1 MDANKTPKTVE
12 IPSMVRVK
20 DLASVLNLP
29 VARVMQELI
38 KNNIYTTINE
48 GLDYETAA
56 IIAEDL
62 GYQVAP
68 QSKAEENL
76 KESAGAKVPRKET
89 LKLSP
94 RPPRLNEP
102 QRLAMAGRPRPP
114 VVAVMGHVDHGKTTL
129 LDYIRKTNVAGGEAG
144 GITQSIGAYQIQYKK
159 HRITFI
165 DTPGHEAFQSMR
177 ARGARLTDLAILVVA
192 ADDGVKPQTK
202 EAITHIQNAKIPMII
217 AINKMDKQD
226 ARVDKVKQELAQEGA
241 QIEEWGGNVPLVEI
255 SAKTGQGVEE
265 LLETIIVVAEME
277 ELKAPLSG
285 PALGTIIESH
295 LSPRRGPEASVL
307 VQSGTFRIGD
317 IITAASAQGKI
328 KGMEDYRGQ
337 RIQKAGPSEPVK
349 IVGFKEVPEVGS
361 IVQNGEESLIN
372 RENTPQEK
380 KILTLINQKASNPKI
395 KKLNLIIKAG
405 SQGSKEAILEN
416 LAKVQ
421 SSEVAPYIIQGGVGN
436 ITESDVLKSHITNAK
451 LIGFKVKTT
460 TVAKKLARQLGLK
473 INIYE
478 IIYEL
483 IDAVKEGLEEILEP
497 EEEIMELGKLEVLA
511 IFHTEKGKMIV
522 GGKVTQGTIQR
533 ESRIRVQRKGQI
545 IGEGT
550 IVELQSSKQ
559 KVKEVKNG
567 QECGIKFLGD
577 VKIEIG
583 DILEFYKIE
592 KKKKTL

>member
-1 MDANKTPKTVE
+1 MDLNKAPKIVV

-20 DLASVLNLP
+20 NLASVLNLP

-48 GLDYETAA
+48 ELDYETAA

-68 QSKAEENL
+68 QGKAEENL
-76 KESAGAKVPRKET
+76 KEPVGENISNKEI
-89 LKLSP
+89 LKLST
-94 RPPRLNEP
+94 
-102 QRLAMAGRPRPP
+102 RPP

-144 GITQSIGAYQIQYKK
+144 GITQNIGAYQIQYKK

-202 EAITHIQNAKIPMII
+202 EAITHIRNAKIPMII

-226 ARVDKVKQELAQEGA
+226 AKVDKVKQELAQEGV
-241 QIEEWGGNVPLVEI
+241 QIEEWGGDVPLVEI

-265 LLETIIVVAEME
+265 LLKTIIVVAEME

-295 LSPRRGPEASVL
+295 LSSRQGPETSVL
-307 VQSGTFRIGD
+307 VQSGTFKIGD

-328 KGMEDYRGQ
+328 KMMEDYRGQ
-337 RIQKAGPSEPVK
+337 IIRKAGPSEPVK

-372 RENTPQEK
+372 REKFTPQEK

-395 KKLNLIIKAG
+395 KKLNLVIKAG

-416 LAKVQ
+416 LARVQ
-421 SSEVAPYIIQGGVGN
+421 SSEVAPYIIQEGVGN

-451 LIGFKVKTT
+451 LIGFEVKTT
-460 TVAKKLARQLGLK
+460 TVAKKLARQLELK

-483 IDAVKEGLEEILEP
+483 IDAIKEGLEEILEP
-497 EEEIMELGKLEVLA
+497 EEEIVELGKLEILA

-533 ESRIRVQRKGQI
+533 ESHIRVQRKGQM

-550 IVELQSSKQ
+550 ITELQSNKQ

>member
-29 VARVMQELI
+29 AARVMQELI

-48 GLDYETAA
+48 ELDYETAA

-68 QSKAEENL
+68 QGKAEKNL
-76 KESAGAKVPRKET
+76 EEPAGAKVSNKET
-89 LKLSP
+89 LKLSI
-94 RPPRLNEP
+94 
-102 QRLAMAGRPRPP
+102 RPP

-129 LDYIRKTNVAGGEAG
+129 LDYIRKTNVAEGEVG
-144 GITQSIGAYQIQYKK
+144 GITQNIGAYQIQYKK

-202 EAITHIQNAKIPMII
+202 EAITHIRNAKIPMIV
-217 AINKMDKQD
+217 AINKIDKQD

-277 ELKAPLSG
+277 ELKAPTSG

-295 LSPRRGPEASVL
+295 LSPRQGPEASVL
-307 VQSGTFRIGD
+307 VQSGTFKIGD

-328 KGMEDYRGQ
+328 KMMEDYRGQ
-337 RIQKAGPSEPVK
+337 IIQKAGPSEPVK

-361 IVQNGEESLIN
+361 IVQNGEESLNN
-372 RENTPQEK
+372 REKFTPQEK

-405 SQGSKEAILEN
+405 SQGSKEAILES

-421 SSEVAPYIIQGGVGN
+421 SSEVAPYIIQEGVGN

-451 LIGFKVKTT
+451 LIGFEVKTT
-460 TVAKKLARQLGLK
+460 TVAKKLARQLELK

-497 EEEIMELGKLEVLA
+497 EEETMELGKLEILA

>member
-38 KNNIYTTINE
+38 KNNIYATINE
-48 GLDYETAA
+48 ELDYETAT

-62 GYQVAP
+62 GYQAAP

-76 KESAGAKVPRKET
+76 KESAGAKVSHKET
-89 LKLSP
+89 LKLE
-94 RPPRLNEP
+94 L
-102 QRLAMAGRPRPP
+102 RPP

-202 EAITHIQNAKIPMII
+202 EAITHIRSAKIPMIVV
-217 AINKMDKQD
+217 INKMDKQD

-295 LSPRRGPEASVL
+295 LSPRQGPEASVL
-307 VQSGTFRIGD
+307 VQSGTFKIGD

-328 KGMEDYRGQ
+328 KRMEDYRGQ
-337 RIQKAGPSEPVK
+337 IIQKAGPSEPVK

-361 IVQNGEESLIN
+361 IVQNGEESLNN
-372 RENTPQEK
+372 REKFTPQEK

-395 KKLNLIIKAG
+395 KKLNLVIKAG

-416 LAKVQ
+416 LARVQ
-421 SSEVAPYIIQGGVGN
+421 SSEVAPYIIQEGVGN

-451 LIGFKVKTT
+451 LIGFEVKTT
-460 TVAKKLARQLGLK
+460 TVAKKLARQLELK

-497 EEEIMELGKLEVLA
+497 EEEIMELGKLEILA

>member
-1 MDANKTPKTVE
+1 MDANKIPKTVE

-48 GLDYETAA
+48 ELDYETAA

-68 QSKAEENL
+68 QGKAKENL
-76 KESAGAKVPRKET
+76 KEPAGAKVSPKET
-89 LKLSP
+89 LKLSI
-94 RPPRLNEP
+94 
-102 QRLAMAGRPRPP
+102 RPP
-114 VVAVMGHVDHGKTTL
+114 VVAIMGHVDHGKTTL

-144 GITQSIGAYQIQYKK
+144 GITQNIGAYQIQYKK

-202 EAITHIQNAKIPMII
+202 EAITHIRNAKIPMII

-226 ARVDKVKQELAQEGA
+226 AKVDKVKQELAQEGA

-255 SAKTGQGVEE
+255 SAKTGMGVEE
-265 LLETIIVVAEME
+265 LLETIVVVAEME

-295 LSPRRGPEASVL
+295 LSPRQGPEASVL
-307 VQSGTFRIGD
+307 VQSGTFKIGD

-328 KGMEDYRGQ
+328 KMMEDYRGQ
-337 RIQKAGPSEPVK
+337 IIRKAGPSEPVK
-349 IVGFKEVPEVGS
+349 IIGFKEVPEVGS

-372 RENTPQEK
+372 REKFTPQEK

-395 KKLNLIIKAG
+395 KKLNLVIKAG

-416 LAKVQ
+416 LARVQ
-421 SSEVAPYIIQGGVGN
+421 SSEVAPYIIQEGVGN

-451 LIGFKVKTT
+451 LIGFEVKTT
-460 TVAKKLARQLGLK
+460 TVAKKLAKQLELK

-497 EEEIMELGKLEVLA
+497 EEEIMELGKLEILA
-511 IFHTEKGKMIV
+511 IFHTEKSKMIV

-533 ESRIRVQRKGQI
+533 ESHIRVQRKGQI

-550 IVELQSSKQ
+550 IAELQSNKQ

-567 QECGIKFLGD
+567 QECGIKFIGD

>member
-1 MDANKTPKTVE
+1 MKNNIRNT
-12 IPSMVRVK
+12 IQLPSMVRVK

-29 VARVMQELI
+29 VARVIQELI

-48 GLDYETAA
+48 ELDHETAA

-68 QSKAEENL
+68 QSKTEENL
-76 KESAGAKVPRKET
+76 KESAGAKVPHKET
-89 LKLSP
+89 LKLSI
-94 RPPRLNEP
+94 
-102 QRLAMAGRPRPP
+102 RPP

-129 LDYIRKTNVAGGEAG
+129 LDYIRKTNVAGGEVG
-144 GITQSIGAYQIQYKK
+144 GITQNIGAYQIQYKK

-202 EAITHIQNAKIPMII
+202 EAITHIRNAKIPMIV

-255 SAKTGQGVEE
+255 SAKTGQGIEE

-277 ELKAPLSG
+277 ELKAPLLG

-295 LSPRRGPEASVL
+295 LSPRQGPEASVL
-307 VQSGTFRIGD
+307 VQSGTFKIGD

-328 KGMEDYRGQ
+328 KRMEDYRGQ
-337 RIQKAGPSEPVK
+337 IIQKAGPSEPVK

-372 RENTPQEK
+372 RDKFTPQEK

-395 KKLNLIIKAG
+395 KKLNLVIKAG

-421 SSEVAPYIIQGGVGN
+421 SSEVAPYIIQEGVGN

-451 LIGFKVKTT
+451 LIGFEVKTT
-460 TVAKKLARQLGLK
+460 NVAKKLAKQLELK

-511 IFHTEKGKMIV
+511 IFHTERGKMIV

-550 IVELQSSKQ
+550 LVELQSSKQ